1 MSPPPGILESIVSHL
16 PPGSTAESCTL
27 EEYLEAQ
34 KLAEA
39 EARQVLDGNID
50 MCSYEAGSVR
60 QDVYA
65 CKDCETEGGE
75 LAGFC
80 FACSIRSV
88 LVLSSR
94 SIVEETYVPTF

>member
-1 MSPPPGILESIVSHL
+1 MPLPPAILDSIISHL
-16 PPGSTAESCTL
+16 PAGSTAESCTL
-27 EEYLEAQ
+27 DEYLQAQ

-50 MCSYEAGSVR
+50 VCSYEAGSVR

-65 CKDCETEGGE
+65 CRDCKTEEGE

-88 LVLSSR
+88 WPL
-94 SIVEETYVPTF
+94 